1 MASPLHVVGQLCSAG
16 PGWVCHLITRFDTK
30 GALNG
35 RDMREQC
42 LLQRKRRLRRVVPTA
57 SGCLLYAITLSA
69 LAAISSHSRGNDL
82 EGNRREGPRPARLV
96 RTLG

>member
-57 SGCLLYAITLSA
+57 SGCLLYADHIVGAGRDLFA
-69 LAAISSHSRGNDL
+69 LA
-82 EGNRREGPRPARLV
+82 RE
-96 RTLG
+96 